1 MILPGEVRDAEMSSF
16 SSDFQ
21 TLKHF
26 YLLYELLMSLRNVV
40 RLFISLETSEMFR
53 HFLYPLLKKLSLSLG
68 LLG

>member
-1 MILPGEVRDAEMSSF
+1 MQKWAVFHLISKHSN
-16 SSDFQ
+16 
-21 TLKHF
+21 TL

-53 HFLYPLLKKLSLSLG
+53 HFLYALLKKLSLSLG